1 MSVLLAIET
10 SASVGSLALRR
21 GSTIHE
27 RAIASPREQAEQL
40 LPLIDELLRA
50 AEVTVAGLDALV
62 FGRGPGSFTGLRI
75 ATAIA
80 QGLALAARKPV
91 IGISSLAGVAQRAL
105 DTLGVTRALVC
116 LDAHMGEVYFGAFEA
131 ERGLV
136 RACGPEQIAPPASVV
151 APEWERWTALGAGFS
166 VHADA
171 LAGVTRHAE
180 TVVADVAARARD
192 LLQLADREL
201 AEGRAI
207 AAAGAR
213 PTYLRDD
220 SAWRRA
226 DRD

>member
-1 MSVLLAIET
+1 MDFFARQAASRRRSRWMVFLFIVAVLAIVVAIDFVVVTTVAVLSVNDEGGLLA
-10 SASVGSLALRR
+10 SQDLSLSRYPLVILF
-21 GSTIHE
+21 ST
-27 RAIASPREQAEQL
+27 L
-40 LPLIDELLRA
+40 FVLG
-50 AEVTVAGLDALV
+50 T
-62 FGRGPGSFTGLRI
+62 
-75 ATAIA
+75 
-80 QGLALAARKPV
+80 